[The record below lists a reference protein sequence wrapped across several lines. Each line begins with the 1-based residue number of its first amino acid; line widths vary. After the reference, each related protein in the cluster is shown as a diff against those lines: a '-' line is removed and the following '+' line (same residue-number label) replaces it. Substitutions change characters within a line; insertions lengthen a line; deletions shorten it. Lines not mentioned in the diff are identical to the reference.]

1 MGPGVDE
8 LDENGVRRL
17 LAYVAAAGI
26 AGGQPVHEVEADT
39 RSVGRYLGCPDVQ
52 VQGWPTGVV
61 VSLGGGTP
69 ATFESVEGT
78 IRLDQSATTARIRQ
92 QLLDGTIGPVEA
104 LEQLRDLRSIPPR
117 YPRLGLHGG
126 MVCVTSGI
134 ALVLQPLWPSVL
146 FSVLAGQ
153 VTAGFIWLSGKRK
166 ALAVLTP
173 FLAAFVVALC
183 AFWVARLGLIEG
195 PLRSLLPPIAV
206 LLPGALIVTGVAEL
220 AAGAMMAGAS
230 RLGFGT
236 AQLAMFTA
244 GVLGAA
250 WLTKVPVD
258 QLNNQIIPWRGLWVP
273 FLGVLLL
280 TAGMSLMESIP
291 RYLVPWVALMLAT
304 TLTFQIIGQ
313 TVAGAT
319 WGGGLLGATVAS
331 FGSSV
336 IEMHRPRLPRLVL
349 FLPSF
354 WLLVPGSLGLV
365 SLTQLG
371 AGTPVAGATA
381 LESTGIIG
389 SIALGLLIGTTAARA
404 VGLLR
409 RSRTRRP
416 GARRRQTF

>member
-126 MVCVTSGI
+126 MVCVASGI

-166 ALAVLTP
+166 ALAVLTS

-258 QLNNQIIPWRGLWVP
+258 QLNNQIIPWQGC
-273 FLGVLLL
+273 GCH
-280 TAGMSLMESIP
+280 SS
-291 RYLVPWVALMLAT
+291 
-304 TLTFQIIGQ
+304 
-313 TVAGAT
+313 
-319 WGGGLLGATVAS
+319 AS
-331 FGSSV
+331 CS
-336 IEMHRPRLPRLVL
+336 
-349 FLPSF
+349 
-354 WLLVPGSLGLV
+354 
-365 SLTQLG
+365 
-371 AGTPVAGATA
+371 
-381 LESTGIIG
+381 
-389 SIALGLLIGTTAARA
+389 
-404 VGLLR
+404 
-409 RSRTRRP
+409 
-416 GARRRQTF
+416 

>member
-1 MGPGVDE
+1 MDE

-126 MVCVTSGI
+126 MVCVASGI

-220 AAGAMMAGAS
+220 AAGAMMAGA
-230 RLGFGT
+230 
-236 AQLAMFTA
+236 
-244 GVLGAA
+244 
-250 WLTKVPVD
+250 
-258 QLNNQIIPWRGLWVP
+258 
-273 FLGVLLL
+273 
-280 TAGMSLMESIP
+280 
-291 RYLVPWVALMLAT
+291 
-304 TLTFQIIGQ
+304 
-313 TVAGAT
+313 
-319 WGGGLLGATVAS
+319 
-331 FGSSV
+331 
-336 IEMHRPRLPRLVL
+336 
-349 FLPSF
+349 
-354 WLLVPGSLGLV
+354 
-365 SLTQLG
+365 
-371 AGTPVAGATA
+371 
-381 LESTGIIG
+381 
-389 SIALGLLIGTTAARA
+389 
-404 VGLLR
+404 
-409 RSRTRRP
+409 
-416 GARRRQTF
+416 

>member
-126 MVCVTSGI
+126 MVCVASGI

-173 FLAAFVVALC
+173 VPGRVCRRTVCLLGRATRTHRGAAAKP
-183 AFWVARLGLIEG
+183 AAAHR
-195 PLRSLLPPIAV
+195 
-206 LLPGALIVTGVAEL
+206 GA
-220 AAGAMMAGAS
+220 AS
-230 RLGFGT
+230 RC
-236 AQLAMFTA
+236 
-244 GVLGAA
+244 
-250 WLTKVPVD
+250 PHRY
-258 QLNNQIIPWRGLWVP
+258 RG
-273 FLGVLLL
+273 G
-280 TAGMSLMESIP
+280 
-291 RYLVPWVALMLAT
+291 
-304 TLTFQIIGQ
+304 
-313 TVAGAT
+313 
-319 WGGGLLGATVAS
+319 
-331 FGSSV
+331 
-336 IEMHRPRLPRLVL
+336 
-349 FLPSF
+349 
-354 WLLVPGSLGLV
+354 
-365 SLTQLG
+365 
-371 AGTPVAGATA
+371 
-381 LESTGIIG
+381 
-389 SIALGLLIGTTAARA
+389 
-404 VGLLR
+404 
-409 RSRTRRP
+409 
-416 GARRRQTF
+416 

>member
-1 MGPGVDE
+1 MDE

-126 MVCVTSGI
+126 MVCVASGI

-273 FLGVLLL
+273 FLGVLLPVSYTHL
-280 TAGMSLMESIP
+280 TLPTI
-291 RYLVPWVALMLAT
+291 Y
-304 TLTFQIIGQ
+304 
-313 TVAGAT
+313 
-319 WGGGLLGATVAS
+319 
-331 FGSSV
+331 SV
-336 IEMHRPRLPRLVL
+336 
-349 FLPSF
+349 
-354 WLLVPGSLGLV
+354 
-365 SLTQLG
+365 
-371 AGTPVAGATA
+371 
-381 LESTGIIG
+381 
-389 SIALGLLIGTTAARA
+389 
-404 VGLLR
+404 
-409 RSRTRRP
+409 
-416 GARRRQTF
+416 